1 MRAYLGERDH
11 TGQDLEASVQN
22 QNQRQ
27 SLANTALE
35 EGLKPCTRWKMVARE
50 GSVWTSWRPGKLAS
64 FFGYKCR
71 TGSDYAPALSDH
83 G

>member
-11 TGQDLEASVQN
+11 TGQDLEASVHD
-22 QNQRQ
+22 QRQ

-50 GSVWTSWRPGKLAS
+50 GSVWTSWRPRKLAS
-64 FFGYKCR
+64 SLGYKYF
-71 TGSDYAPALSDH
+71 TGSDYVPALSDH